1 VTDRRDRARPAGQ
14 PAGLALEERP
24 IDASGRTAEVA
35 TAPIE
40 TTPEPAVGSEAARG
54 VLPLSN
60 VLVYSAPA
68 LGQSFMFMFTG
79 MYLLKYSTD
88 VLGVAPAAM
97 GMIFMVSKFWDA
109 FSDPLAGYLSDRTQT
124 RWGRRRPWMLA
135 GALPVCVVFFLMLT
149 PPESLQGG
157 ALTAWMAACVI
168 GFYTMMTIYNMPHDA
183 LGAELTSDYSERNR
197 IFGIKRAVFGLG
209 TVGVFAVIGLIAD
222 SDAPRELAFAFA
234 AVTAAATLVLLV
246 VPVFFLE
253 ERPEFQGR
261 GAKLPFKAVMDVL
274 RNRHARLLVGM
285 YFLQQIGIG
294 GLSLMV
300 AYWADY
306 VLGDAKFLSTI
317 MMTLFLASIV
327 GIPFW
332 IRLGRRFE
340 KRTLGLVSMI
350 IVGAALASIGL
361 VPEGGFAIT
370 LTIAAIAGLAV
381 SCLDVILPSIQA
393 DVIDYDELQTS
404 ERKEGVYFA
413 VWHLAA
419 KMATGIA
426 AGIVGFVLQGVG
438 FDANA
443 EQTPETIE
451 AIRLVMSA
459 FPLVVYGAGTCLFW
473 FFSMTKGDHA
483 DVLAALEVRREAERN
498 A

>member
-1 VTDRRDRARPAGQ
+1 MRAAAG
-14 PAGLALEERP
+14 
-24 IDASGRTAEVA
+24 
-35 TAPIE
+35 
-40 TTPEPAVGSEAARG
+40 AARAE
-54 VLPLSN
+54 LPLST

-109 FSDPLAGYLSDRTQT
+109 ISDPLAGYLSDRTET

-135 GALPVCVVFFLMLT
+135 GALPVCV
-149 PPESLQGG
+149 
-157 ALTAWMAACVI
+157 I
-168 GFYTMMTIYNMPHDA
+168 GFYTTMTVYNMPHDA
-183 LGAELTSDYSERNR
+183 LGAELSSDYAERNR

-222 SDAPRELAFAFA
+222 SDAPRDLALVFA
-234 AVTAAATLVLLV
+234 AVTAVATLVLLV
-246 VPVFFLE
+246 VPVFFLK

-261 GAKLPFKAVMDVL
+261 GARLPFKAVMDVL

-294 GLSLMV
+294 GISLMV
-300 AYWADY
+300 AYWSDY

-317 MMTLFLASIV
+317 MMSLFFASIV

-332 IRLGRRFE
+332 IRLGHTYE
-340 KRTLGLVSMI
+340 KRSLGLVSMG

-361 VPEGGFAIT
+361 VPEGGFEIT
-370 LTIAAIAGLAV
+370 IVIAAIAGFAIA
-381 SCLDVILPSIQA
+381 CLDVILPSIQA
-393 DVIDYDELQTS
+393 DVIDFDEYRTG

-419 KMATGIA
+419 KLATGIA
-426 AGIVGFVLQGVG
+426 AAIVGFVLQAVG
-438 FDANA
+438 FEANA
-443 EQTPETIE
+443 AQTPATTE
-451 AIRLVMSA
+451 AIRIVMSA

-473 FFSMTKGDHA
+473 FFRMTREEHA
-483 DVLAALEVRREAERN
+483 VVLAELETRRAEAGAE